1 MWLQFCT
8 VMDLKIGIFFN
19 EVIGLGGG
27 GEFQRKP
34 DKKKVSC
41 RV

>member
-1 MWLQFCT
+1 MVTILYDYGPQNSY
-8 VMDLKIGIFFN
+8 FFN

-27 GEFQRKP
+27 GFQRKP
-34 DKKKVSC
+34 DKKKVSY

>member
-8 VMDLKIGIFFN
+8 VMNLKIVFFFN

-27 GEFQRKP
+27 GFQRKP